1 MSGVPTGSVG
11 RRPDRIRLWV
21 TVVLLVLFVAALGVL
36 QRRERFWPLV
46 AWNVYDR
53 VRPEVPGTST
63 SLLEVRATTTDGRT
77 TVLRSQ
83 DLVEVSQ
90 IAIADLALA
99 GAVTD
104 VDDRTY
110 LSRLVRRVVGDDV
123 ETLEVWKVSWRVDV
137 NHSPPLVVAQPSGMQ
152 RLATFP
158 ASGGSATK

>member
-21 TVVLLVLFVAALGVL
+21 TVVLLVLVVAALGVL

-104 VDDRTY
+104 ADDRTY

-123 ETLEVWKVSWRVDV
+123 ETLEVWEVSWRVAAG
-137 NHSPPLVVAQPSGMQ
+137 HSPPLAVAHPSGMQ

-158 ASGGSATK
+158 AGGGSAAK